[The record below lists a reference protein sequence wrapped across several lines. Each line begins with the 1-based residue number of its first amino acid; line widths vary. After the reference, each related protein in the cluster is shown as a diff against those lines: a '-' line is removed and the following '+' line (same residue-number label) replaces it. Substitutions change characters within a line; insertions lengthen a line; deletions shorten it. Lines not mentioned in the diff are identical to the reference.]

1 MNELIYKCMRCGIC
15 CFEVPENSGAKRI
28 PLYPEEVTKLI
39 KEATKRDLDFRVM
52 EDLVFP
58 DLLNHKILVLTYRII
73 LDNED
78 QCCPFYEKDIGCTV
92 HEIKPLACRA
102 YPLSLQRIDAFKSEI
117 SIDPLCTF
125 VINHYKELENI
136 DLEKLKEV
144 FNKEYPKAEGFF
156 RKNKK
161 IQFEIRKLEAE
172 NKIRIP
178 RDINLEDYEI
188 YLKQWEREEI
198 IV

>member
-1 MNELIYKCMRCGIC
+1 MNELIYECMKCGIC
-15 CFEVPENSGAKRI
+15 CFEVPENFGVKRI
-28 PLYPEEVTKLI
+28 PLYPEEVTTLI
-39 KEATKRDLDFRVM
+39 KEAAKRDLNFRVM

-73 LDNED
+73 LDNEA
-78 QCCPFYEKDIGCTV
+78 QCCPFYEKDLGCTI
-92 HEIKPLACRA
+92 HEIKPLACQA

-117 SIDPLCTF
+117 SIDPLCKF
-125 VINHYKELENI
+125 VISHYKELENI
-136 DLEKLKEV
+136 DLEKLKEI
-144 FNKEYPKAEGFF
+144 FNKEYPKAERFF

-161 IQFEIRKLEAE
+161 IQFKIRKLEAE

-178 RDINLEDYEI
+178 REINIEDYNT